1 MTDASGGMFDTGFF
15 LNMCSA
21 SKVERI
27 VDKVRALAARR
38 LDAPLPYNW
47 FGVMGDPERDP
58 YDLPFFPFTAVAV
71 TGTAGAGK
79 TVSVQVL
86 AANLRCLCTGA
97 TVIAAQNLS
106 SVLNRSKAAQ
116 VRTIHKE
123 FGFNSRHVSMLLRDS
138 NVNITDVA
146 SKQRHEL
153 SRYWAVL
160 SDIADSALEAGAA
173 KARAMPI
180 CRHNIIVI
188 DEAGVI
194 LEHMLHA
201 VVFMYWFY
209 NALGDTPQY
218 RRRLVPCLVCIGS
231 PTQSEAITTTFDH
244 SRQNSIVRRGRD
256 ILSSLICDPH
266 MMRYCDTERN
276 WVLFIN
282 NKRCTDVDFGS
293 LLKHIEFGL
302 PLTPEHL
309 AYVDRFVRPGSFI
322 KDPRNVPDMT
332 RLFISHS
339 EVQEYYRTLHAQLQ
353 TSGDEKRNLFVVP
366 IYCILNVREFE
377 DYVETIGNPHLKK
390 EAWFEMNKPRIWN
403 YSQFADQDL
412 SNTTVVAA
420 AASSSSSSAP
430 SSSLSSLWA
439 TGGYGGSIL
448 GGEEDGGGDDDGH
461 RAAVGGGGA
470 VAGEEDEAHQ
480 LFKCEFTYIRS
491 SAVSVSSKLKC
502 CVIGYEGTYDEFVE
516 ILQKD
521 LFLEAVPY
529 EQINYAYSFLIG
541 LLYSG
546 MFTFY
551 THDRLSHD
559 LLLEMRNIPL
569 PHIEGISRNNHGDL
583 CGSEYQWD
591 AGRSHGAN
599 NEGSGA
605 AVAGA
610 VAADVDARNVNM
622 ENYGAFRTTSGGRA
636 SGNDNVGEGE
646 ERSRDDD
653 DEVRASGDAT
663 ATGAAA
669 GRGEGQGKVETE
681 RGGGGVGEE
690 EEGKDGGGN
699 YYDAELDRMMCD
711 ATGLYNDAFY
721 DRYENPPVSCSTF
734 EETIY
739 MYTVFK
745 DIFLKRYYASQ
756 KHTGNEF
763 GGKTFVTYNR
773 RNVSVRNNRCEIVS
787 HSKSF
792 IGLLSYTSPAKV
804 YTLQGYTHDMI
815 MAFARSRH
823 TKATQVAHERRVP
836 RLILKDAL
844 GFMQVIEHN
853 VSHFSDTA
861 NGRTFAMCT
870 AIDYGIS
877 PKIAMTITKSQ
888 GLSLDKVAVH
898 FGDGTKPLKLN
909 QIYVAIS
916 RVTNPQHLII
926 NVNPLRG
933 EYINNNHIT
942 RYIAMGLK
950 NPHTHIIY

>member
-138 NVNITDVA
+138 HVNITDVA

-153 SRYWAVL
+153 SRYWTVL
-160 SDIADSALEAGAA
+160 SDIADAALEAGPAR
-173 KARAMPI
+173 ARAMPI

-218 RRRLVPCLVCIGS
+218 RRRLIPCLVCIGS

-266 MMRYCDTERN
+266 MIKYCDTERN

-282 NKRCTDVDFGS
+282 NKRCTDTDFGS

-353 TSGDEKRNLFVVP
+353 TSGDEKRNLFAVP
-366 IYCILNVREFE
+366 IYCILNVKEFE
-377 DYVETIGNPHLKK
+377 DYVETIGNPYLKK

-420 AASSSSSSAP
+420 AASSSSPPSAP
-430 SSSLSSLWA
+430 SWE
-439 TGGYGGSIL
+439 TGGYGDTATATTMGCA
-448 GGEEDGGGDDDGH
+448 DGDG
-461 RAAVGGGGA
+461 R
-470 VAGEEDEAHQ
+470 EEDEAHQ

-502 CVIGYEGTYDEFVE
+502 CVIGYEGTYNEFIE

-551 THDRLSHD
+551 THDRLSHE
-559 LLLEMRNIPL
+559 LLREMRNIPM
-569 PHIEGISRNNHGDL
+569 PHIDGISRNSDGDL

-591 AGRSHGAN
+591 AGASQGADDDRGCAGEEGNARS
-599 NEGSGA
+599 
-605 AVAGA
+605 
-610 VAADVDARNVNM
+610 VNIG
-622 ENYGAFRTTSGGRA
+622 NDGAFRTTSGDRA
-636 SGNDNVGEGE
+636 NGSDNVGEG
-646 ERSRDDD
+646 SNVRD
-653 DEVRASGDAT
+653 SGDA

-669 GRGEGQGKVETE
+669 AGRSEGREGRGD
-681 RGGGGVGEE
+681 GGDDAAAYGGVSS
-690 EEGKDGGGN
+690 
-699 YYDAELDRMMCD
+699 DAELDRMMCD

-721 DRYENPPVSCSTF
+721 DRYENPPVACSTF

-745 DIFLKRYYASQ
+745 DIFLRRYYACQ
-756 KHTGNEF
+756 KHTDNEF
-763 GGKTFVTYNR
+763 GNGTFVTYNR
-773 RNVSVRNNRCEIVS
+773 RNVSVRNKCEIVS

-804 YTLQGYTHDMI
+804 YTLQGYTHDMV

-916 RVTNPQHLII
+916 RVTNPHNLII